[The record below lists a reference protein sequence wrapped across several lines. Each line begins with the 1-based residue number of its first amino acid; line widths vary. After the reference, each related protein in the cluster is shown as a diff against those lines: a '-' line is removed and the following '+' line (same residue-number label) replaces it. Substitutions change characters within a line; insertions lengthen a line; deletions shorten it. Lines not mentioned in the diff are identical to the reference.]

1 MLADMH
7 AHYPMHILADLTPAT
22 AAKEMTR
29 VNGRRG
35 LGRKARALVLKLAS
49 HFLSDEDPFTDYRV
63 TTPLLETGGVGI
75 VFSVL
80 YCPFEE
86 LDPLR
91 SYKDP
96 PDAEYFGR
104 LIQDLGDVEVALKQD
119 EDPDRIRAAHDLA
132 EFDRCRQDKVIAVVH
147 CVEGAFTLGASADTI
162 AANVVELKRHGVV
175 YVTVAHLFFRQIAT
189 NAPAIPFFS
198 DRCYDRLYPQPKDK
212 VITPLGY
219 AALQGLVD
227 NRIAIDLSH
236 MRDDAIRATFAFL
249 QGQNLQVPVI
259 STHAGWRFEG
269 SHAYMHDEWTIKAI
283 AETGGVVGLILGQRL
298 LNDGVEGHGDE
309 GFERS
314 FDVIRQHIDKIAEAT
329 DGLDHIAI
337 GSDFDG
343 FVKPTMPGLQT
354 MADMAALQVRL
365 HEEYG
370 PEAEKITSGNAERVL
385 RRALV

>member
-7 AHYPMHILADLTPAT
+7 AHYPMHILSDLTPAT
-22 AAKEMTR
+22 TGDEMTR
-29 VNGRRG
+29 VRGRRG
-35 LGRKARALVLKLAS
+35 AGGKLRALVLKVAS
-49 HFLSDEDPFTDYRV
+49 HFLSDEDPFTDHRV
-63 TTPLLETGGVGI
+63 TTQLLLEGDVGI

-86 LDPLR
+86 LDPLK
-91 SYKDP
+91 SYTDP
-96 PDAEYFGR
+96 PEAEYFER
-104 LIQDLGDVEVALKQD
+104 LLQDLADVEVALSQD
-119 EDPDRIRAAHDLA
+119 ENPKTIRAAHDLT
-132 EFDRCRQDKVIAVVH
+132 EFERCRQDGAIAVVH
-147 CVEGAFTLGASADTI
+147 CVEGAFALGSSPREI
-162 AANVVELKRHGVV
+162 AENVAALKGHGVV

-198 DRCYDRLYPQPKDK
+198 DRCYDRLYPQPKDD

-219 AALQGLVD
+219 AALQALVD

-249 QGQNLQVPVI
+249 KDKDLKVPVI

-283 AETGGVVGLILGQRL
+283 AGTGGVVGLILGQRL
-298 LNDGVEGHGDE
+298 LNDGVEGHGEE
-309 GFERS
+309 GIDRS
-314 FDVIRQHIDKIAEAT
+314 FDVIRQHIERIAAAT
-329 DGLDHIAI
+329 GGLDHIAI

-370 PEAEKITSGNAERVL
+370 AEAAKITSGNAERVL
-385 RRALV
+385 RRALA